1 MMVALMAP
9 SRQPNPAAT
18 RKPNAQSPPPSRMTV
33 SAVRYWT
40 TDAPT
45 ANEMSIPP
53 AISTTSSPAA
63 KMMLTALWLSRS
75 NRLGRVRNV
84 EVVAPSPTT
93 MAAIT
98 RISRASIDPIPHLRR
113 SGMDVSLD
121 LVDGRGS
128 GHVFSDHAPIA
139 HMQNTVGVE
148 IDLRDFVGDQ
158 QDGHALLGE
167 LVDDG
172 KDAGSRTHV
181 DPYRRRIQDQQ
192 FRVRRQP
199 FGEHDALL
207 IAPGQR

>member
-53 AISTTSSPAA
+53 AMSTTSNPVA
-63 KMMLTALWLSRS
+63 KIMLTALWLSRS
-75 NRLGRVRNV
+75 KRLGSVRNV

-93 MAAIT
+93 MAAMT
-98 RISRASIDPIPHLRR
+98 RISRASIEPIPHLRR
-113 SGMDVSLD
+113 SGMDVSLN
-121 LVDGRGS
+121 LIDGRGS
-128 GHVFSDHAPIA
+128 RRVFSDHAPVA

-148 IDLRDFVGDQ
+148 IDFRDLVGDQ
-158 QDGHALLGE
+158 QDSHTLLGE

-172 KDAGSRTHV
+172 KDAGSRTHIN
-181 DPYRRRIQDQQ
+181 PYRGRIQDQQ
-192 FRVRRQP
+192 FRIGRQP
-199 FGEHDALL
+199 FGKHDALL
-207 IAPGQR
+207 IAP